1 MVEAD
6 LAEMRLAGGTALA
19 LQLGHRKS
27 VDLDFFGNIDFEQIY
42 ASNLFSRF
50 NRVTTLKRS
59 KNINIFT
66 INDIKVDFVNYSFP
80 WLREPLL
87 EDKIRLAAMED
98 IAAMKLAAI
107 AGRGSKKDFIDLYF
121 LLQTYTLQEML
132 CFYTT
137 KYHDGSEYLVLKS
150 LTYFE
155 DAETDLSIEM
165 IKEVSWSYIKTQL
178 LDQVSRY
185 NQSIL

>member
-1 MVEAD
+1 MF
-6 LAEMRLAGGTALA
+6 
-19 LQLGHRKS
+19 
-27 VDLDFFGNIDFEQIY
+27 FFGDIDFEQIY
-42 ASNLFSRF
+42 TSNLFSQF
-50 NRVTTLKRS
+50 SRVTTLKRS

-132 CFYTT
+132 RFYTT

-155 DAETDLSIEM
+155 DAELDLSIEM
-165 IKEVSWSYIKTQL
+165 IKEVTWFQVKTHL
-178 LDQVSRY
+178 LEAVATY
-185 NQSIL
+185 NQSLS